1 MTEYCKIMYKLAIT
15 SLCSYQATT
24 IVLFR
29 ILQKNPIEIRKV
41 FQHKSKNFRI
51 LIKKCQKRVF
61 KHRDRNV
68 SSAFIAF
75 SRMYFLLKFL
85 NFWLFFLDFFGNS
98 FEYQKK
104 NLLLG
109 GKLRLKGC
117 LAMCLIFQ
125 ENPGSRAYKLVA
137 YKKNVYCYFYKSYP
151 LNCLL

>member
-29 ILQKNPIEIRKV
+29 ILQKNPIEIIEIRKV
-41 FQHKSKNFRI
+41 FQHESKNFRI
-51 LIKKCQKRVF
+51 SIKKCQKRVF
-61 KHRDRNV
+61 KYRDRNV
-68 SSAFIAF
+68 SSHFQK
-75 SRMYFLLKFL
+75 MYFLQKFL
-85 NFWLFFLDFFGNS
+85 NFWLFFLDFFGIS

-137 YKKNVYCYFYKSYP
+137 YKTKRVQ
-151 LNCLL
+151 